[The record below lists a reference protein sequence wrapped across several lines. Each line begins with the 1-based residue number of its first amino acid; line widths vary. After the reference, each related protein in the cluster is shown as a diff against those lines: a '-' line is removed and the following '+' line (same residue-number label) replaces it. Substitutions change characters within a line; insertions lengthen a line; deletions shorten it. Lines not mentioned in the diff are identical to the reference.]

1 MKKERVYVYYLVSL
15 DTIIY
20 LLNQYLLSALCSL
33 DTVHVAK
40 DINLKRSWPLLCG
53 GREHS

>member
-1 MKKERVYVYYLVSL
+1 MYVISL